1 MRWELKLNTDAATE
15 PMTTAEAKTHLRETL
30 TDATNDAYIDTLV
43 KAARMQVEHMTHRSL
58 ITQTWELHLTDW
70 PWQTYIR
77 LPRAPLISV
86 TSVVYK
92 DEDGDNNT
100 VSTDVY
106 AVDADSTPGRIFL
119 KPDQTWPSE
128 SLYEGNPVKIT
139 YTCGYGAASAVPQAL
154 KHAVK
159 LLVGDLYENRETIV
173 IGQSI
178 AVSRA
183 VEALISPYKVRSEY
197 P

>member
-1 MRWELKLNTDAATE
+1 MRWELKLNTDATTE
-15 PMTTAEAKTHLRETL
+15 PVTTAEAKTHLRITH
-30 TDATNDAYIDTLV
+30 TDEDAYIATLI
-43 KAARMQVEHMTHRSL
+43 KAARMEIENRIRRTL

-77 LPRAPLISV
+77 LPKGTLRSV
-86 TSVVYK
+86 TSLIYT
-92 DEDGDNNT
+92 DDDGNNDT

-106 AVDADSTPGRIFL
+106 GVDANSTPGRIYL

-128 SLYEGNPVKIT
+128 SLYEGTPIKIT
-139 YTCGYGAASAVPQAL
+139 YVVGYGDASTDVPQAL
-154 KHAVK
+154 IHAVK

-173 IGQSI
+173 VGQTI
-178 AVSRA
+178 NTSRA
-183 VEALISPYKVRSEY
+183 IESLVAPYKVRSVY